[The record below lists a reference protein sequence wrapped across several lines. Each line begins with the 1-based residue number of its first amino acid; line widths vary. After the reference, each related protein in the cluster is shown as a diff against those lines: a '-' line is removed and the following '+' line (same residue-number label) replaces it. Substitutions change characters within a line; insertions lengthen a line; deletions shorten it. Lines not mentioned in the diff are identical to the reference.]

1 MTLRTLVLYVI
12 PAVLIMYGVGLLILT
27 KVQKKYAL
35 RPGPDRHVG
44 VKGPAE

>member
-1 MTLRTLVLYVI
+1 MTLRALVFYII

-27 KVQKKYAL
+27 KVQKRYL
-35 RPGPDRHVG
+35 RRSGPDRHVG